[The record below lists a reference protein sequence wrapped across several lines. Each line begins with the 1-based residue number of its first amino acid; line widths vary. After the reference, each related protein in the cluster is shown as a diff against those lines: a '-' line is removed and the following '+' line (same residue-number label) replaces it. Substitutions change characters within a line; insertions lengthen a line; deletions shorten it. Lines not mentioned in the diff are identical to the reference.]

1 MPLLSDSAIQVQG
14 FSWIMHDIWQFMK
27 VSVNPHHYLS
37 SKIFTHTYTHTK
49 HYYHWWGEI
58 ILGGWRVYSLVG
70 FDSDG
75 TFHSE
80 WLQSPDRF
88 LIPVRIFI
96 WLCDSDKMPY
106 TDFYTLDGG

>member
-1 MPLLSDSAIQVQG
+1 MPLLGDSAIQVQG

-80 WLQSPDRF
+80 VVTITGSLSHPRKNIY
-88 LIPVRIFI
+88 LALR
-96 WLCDSDKMPY
+96 
-106 TDFYTLDGG
+106 

>member
-1 MPLLSDSAIQVQG
+1 MLFQLK
-14 FSWIMHDIWQFMK
+14 DI
-27 VSVNPHHYLS
+27 H
-37 SKIFTHTYTHTK
+37 THTHTK

-75 TFHSE
+75 NFHPE

-88 LIPVRIFI
+88 LMPVRIHTYMRAHI
-96 WLCDSDKMPY
+96 WLCDEMPY
-106 TDFYTLDGG
+106 TDFILNYTLDGG